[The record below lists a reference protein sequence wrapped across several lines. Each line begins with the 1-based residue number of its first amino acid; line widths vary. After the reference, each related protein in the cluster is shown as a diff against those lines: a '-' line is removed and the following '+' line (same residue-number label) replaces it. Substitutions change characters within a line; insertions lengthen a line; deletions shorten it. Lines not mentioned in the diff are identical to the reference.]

1 MSKQPQPIS
10 PLKNFF
16 AGGFGGVCLVFA
28 GHPLDTIKVRLQTQ
42 PKPGPG
48 QSPFYAG
55 TFDCFKKTLA
65 KEGVRGLY
73 KGMAAPIIGVTP
85 MFAVC
90 FFGFGLGKKLQ
101 QKHPEDILSYPQLF
115 AAGMLSGVFTT
126 AIMAPGERIKC
137 LLQIQAASGE
147 VKYAG
152 PIDCVKQIY
161 RESGI
166 RGIYKGTALT
176 LMRDVPASGMYFM
189 TYEWLKYVLTPEG
202 RRMSVEIP
210 AGLTDLL
217 KGYTV
222 EVLKQR
228 PSDLLDFAVQYFTH
242 LREQRNA
249 EAEGNRHNAEI
260 SCRNVSRSPV
270 QRGVAFDKD
279 TIPTESSEEEEQKE
293 EEDDEEDEEEEE
305 DDFPDDF
312 TFKPPPPTTKP
323 NRRVS
328 VCAEAY
334 NPDDDK
340 DDDTDL
346 KIIHPKTDKQR
357 SRLQEA
363 CKDILLFKTLEKEQ
377 FTEVLDAMFEVLVKP
392 HEHIIDQGDDGD
404 NFYVIERG
412 VYDIVVK
419 MKDGQSKCVGSYDN
433 KGSFGE
439 LALMYNTPRA
449 ATIIAT
455 QHGALWALDRATFH
469 RLIVKNNAKKRRMY
483 EAFIECVPLL
493 KSLEL
498 SERMKIVDV
507 LGARTFQDGEQ
518 IIKQGDKADCFYI
531 VVSGVVR
538 ILIRSKTKSGQR
550 DNEEVEVARCSRG
563 QYFGEL
569 ALVTNKPRAASA
581 YAVGETKCL
590 VIDIQ
595 AFERLLGPCKEI
607 MKRNIASYEEQL
619 VALFGS
625 SDDLKH

>member
-1 MSKQPQPIS
+1 MSKQQPIS

-42 PKPGPG
+42 PKPRPG
-48 QSPFYAG
+48 ESALYGG

-65 KEGVRGLY
+65 KEGLRGLY

-101 QKHPEDILSYPQLF
+101 QKTPDDVLTYPQLF

-137 LLQIQAASGE
+137 LLQIQQVSGE

-152 PIDCVKQIY
+152 PMDCVKQLY
-161 RESGI
+161 RENGI
-166 RGIYKGTALT
+166 RSIYKGTALT

-189 TYEWLKYVLTPEG
+189 TYEWLKYSLTPEG
-202 RRMSVEIP
+202 KRMSVEVP

-217 KGYTV
+217 KGYTL

-228 PSDLLDFAVQYFTH
+228 PADLLEFAVQYFTC
-242 LREQRNA
+242 LRERRSSTR
-249 EAEGNRHNAEI
+249 G
-260 SCRNVSRSPV
+260 SSSRSPV
-270 QRGVAFDKD
+270 TRGVAFDQD
-279 TIPTESSEEEEQKE
+279 SAPTDSSEEQE
-293 EEDDEEDEEEEE
+293 EEEKVEQEEEE

-312 TFKPPPPTTKP
+312 TFKAPPPSKC

-334 NPDDDK
+334 NPDEDEDEGSESRV
-340 DDDTDL
+340 
-346 KIIHPKTDKQR
+346 IHHKSEAQR
-357 SRLQEA
+357 RRLQEA
-363 CKDILLFKTLEKEQ
+363 CKDILLFKTLEQDQ
-377 FTEVLDAMFEVLVKP
+377 FAEVLDSMFEVLVKP
-392 HEHIIDQGDDGD
+392 HECIINQGDDGD

-412 VYDIVVK
+412 VFDILIQR
-419 MKDGQSKCVGSYDN
+419 DGVSLCVGCYDN

-449 ATIIAT
+449 ATIRAT
-455 QHGALWALDRATFH
+455 QEGALWALDRATFH
-469 RLIVKNNAKKRRMY
+469 RLIVKNNAKKRKMY
-483 EAFIECVPLL
+483 ERFIESVPLL
-493 KSLEL
+493 KSLQL

-507 LGARTFQDGEQ
+507 LGMKSFRDGEL
-518 IIKQGDKADCFYI
+518 IIRQGDSADCFYI
-531 VVSGVVR
+531 VESGEVR
-538 ILIRSKTKSGQR
+538 IMIKSRTNAGQR
-550 DNEEVEVARCSRG
+550 SNQEVEVARCTRG

-569 ALVTNKPRAASA
+569 ALVTNKPRAASV
-581 YAVGETKCL
+581 YAAGDTKCL
-590 VIDIQ
+590 VIDVQ
-595 AFERLLGPCKEI
+595 AFERLLGSCKQI
-607 MKRNIASYEEQL
+607 LKRNISQYEQQL
-619 VALFGS
+619 VAVFGS
-625 SDDLKH
+625 SIDLKH

>member
-10 PLKNFF
+10 PVKNFF

-28 GHPLDTIKVRLQTQ
+28 GHPLDTIKVRIQTQ
-42 PKPGPG
+42 TKPAPG
-48 QSPFYAG
+48 QSPLYAG
-55 TFDCFKKTLA
+55 TFDCFKQTLA
-65 KEGVRGLY
+65 KEGVKGLY

-101 QKHPEDILSYPQLF
+101 QKTPDDILTYPQLF

-137 LLQIQAASGE
+137 LLQIQAASGS
-147 VKYAG
+147 VKYNG
-152 PIDCVKQIY
+152 PMDCVKQLY
-161 RESGI
+161 KESGI

-176 LMRDVPASGMYFM
+176 LMRDIPASGMYFM
-189 TYEWLKYVLTPEG
+189 TYEWLKHILTPEG
-202 RRMSVEIP
+202 RRMSIEIP

-222 EVLKQR
+222 EVLRSR
-228 PSDLLDFAVQYFTH
+228 PPDLVEFAIQYFSRLKESNTSRPTSRP
-242 LREQRNA
+242 LNLTQSQTERKV
-249 EAEGNRHNAEI
+249 
-260 SCRNVSRSPV
+260 VSFEEDAQP
-270 QRGVAFDKD
+270 
-279 TIPTESSEEEEQKE
+279 SELSAD
-293 EEDDEEDEEEEE
+293 EEDDEFSDELH
-305 DDFPDDF
+305 
-312 TFKPPPPTTKP
+312 FKPPPPKF

-334 NPDDDK
+334 NPDDDE
-340 DDDTDL
+340 DDGNEPR
-346 KIIHPKTDKQR
+346 IVHPKADQQR
-357 SRLQEA
+357 QRLQEA
-363 CKDILLFKTLEKEQ
+363 CKDILLFKTLDPEQ
-377 FTEVLDAMFEVLVKP
+377 FSEVLDAMFEVLVKP
-392 HEHIIDQGDDGD
+392 EEHIIDQEDDGD

-412 VYDIVVK
+412 VYDILVK
-419 MKDGQSKCVGSYDN
+419 KDGVNICVGKYDN

-449 ATIIAT
+449 ATIIAK
-455 QHGALWALDRATFH
+455 QQGALWALDRATFH
-469 RLIVKNNAKKRRMY
+469 RLIVRNNANKRKMY
-483 EAFIECVPLL
+483 EAFVESVPLL

-507 LGARTFQDGEQ
+507 LGMKSFKDGEL
-518 IIKQGDKADCFYI
+518 IISQGDEAHCFYI
-531 VVSGVVR
+531 VESGVVK
-538 ILIRSKTKSGQR
+538 IMMKSKTKAGPMA
-550 DNEEVEVARCSRG
+550 NEEVEIARCSRG

-569 ALVTNKPRAASA
+569 ALVTNKPRAASV

-590 VIDIQ
+590 VMDVQ
-595 AFERLLGPCKEI
+595 AFERLLGSCKEI

-625 SDDLKH
+625 SADLRN